1 MRSSSII
8 VGALA
13 GVAIGLGGVVV
24 ADVATESAD
33 AQGGSVSAA
42 DLKAANERSQS
53 AIRRATNLQNALGKY
68 FTPDGVRI
76 GTRQPPGV
84 IRQDAGTGQNG
95 LPTSTILN
103 GAITNPKL
111 ANEAVNSEKIAPGGV
126 TSGDLANN
134 SVTGEK
140 INGGAVGEGELS
152 EQVKAQLNTI
162 YTAAIFNTPGE
173 EPTLDRGK
181 GATSVVRTDGLAT
194 GAFDVTFANNIGEC
208 VSSSSIGTV
217 RPGAVTPVF
226 ASFSTY
232 TTYLG
237 DNTLRIFTF
246 SNVDATALAD
256 APFTVHVVC

>member
-111 ANEAVNSEKIAPGGV
+111 AN
-126 TSGDLANN
+126 N

-140 INGGAVGEGELS
+140 INAGAVGESELS

-181 GATSVVRTDGLAT
+181 GATSVARTDGLAT

-217 RPGAVTPVF
+217 RPGVVTPVF

-246 SNVDATALAD
+246 SNAAATALAD

>member
-1 MRSSSII
+1 VRSSSVI

-13 GVAIGLGGVVV
+13 GIAIGLGGVVV

-33 AQGGSVSAA
+33 AQGGSISAA

-140 INGGAVGEGELS
+140 INAGAVGDGELS

-162 YTAAIFNTPGE
+162 YTAAIFVPFGGE
-173 EPTLDRGK
+173 PSLTFGN
-181 GATSVVRTDGLAT
+181 GATAVARGGLAA
-194 GAFDVTFANNIGEC
+194 GGFDVTFNAD
-208 VSSSSIGTV
+208 VSQCTFTSSIGTPGQ
-217 RPGAVTPVF
+217 PGAVTPAF
-226 ASFSTY
+226 GGFFTYST
-232 TTYLG
+232 LLNN
-237 DNTLRIFTF
+237 NTLRIFTL
-246 SNVDATALAD
+246 DQPGTPTD
-256 APFTVHVVC
+256 APFAVHVIC